1 MLGLLPLFVL
11 AHTGHHLVSALLTPL
26 LPFIRDELVLNYAQ
40 SGVLFSAFNISYGL
54 SQLPAGWFA
63 DRFGPRLTLTIG
75 VVGVAAAGLLAGLS
89 TTYLML
95 AGVLVLMGLAGG
107 GYHPSAAPLVSASV
121 EPKNRG
127 RALGI
132 HQIGGTVSFFLAPI
146 IAAGIAGA
154 LGWRGTF
161 ITLSI
166 PTIAFGLVFYALLGR
181 MGQTSRSKPKTGDA
195 PTEELPTQINLR
207 RLMAFLILGI
217 ASMVLIYSTITFI
230 PLYIV
235 DHLGKSKEIG
245 ATMVAL
251 VFSGGIWAGPLGGYL
266 SDRVGRVPVLLAV
279 GLIGGPAI
287 YLMTMT
293 EYGLALW
300 VLLVTIGMAMHL
312 GMPVVEAY
320 VISHVPK
327 HRRSTILGIYY
338 LGSRGGPGVMAPIIG
353 YFIDSHGF
361 TTSFSLVAAAITA
374 ITLFCAI
381 LLWGNRD

>member
-1 MLGLLPLFVL
+1 MLPLFVL

-26 LPFIRDELVLNYAQ
+26 LPFIRDELSLDYTQA
-40 SGVLFSAFNISYGL
+40 GILFSAFNISYGI
-54 SQLPAGWFA
+54 SQLPAGWLA
-63 DRFGPRLTLTIG
+63 DRIGPRITLTIG
-75 VVGVAAAGLLAGLS
+75 VAGVAAAGLLAGLS
-89 TTYLML
+89 QTYLML
-95 AGVLVLMGLAGG
+95 AAVLVLMGLAGG

-132 HQIGGTVSFFLAPI
+132 HQVGGTVSFFLAPI

-161 ITLSI
+161 ITLST
-166 PTIAFGLVFYALLGR
+166 PTMAFGLVGYALLGR
-181 MGQTSRSKPKTGDA
+181 LGQTSRPKPASAA
-195 PTEELPTQINLR
+195 PTEALPAPVNRR

-230 PLYIV
+230 PLYVV
-235 DHLGKSKEIG
+235 DHLGESKKIG

-266 SDRVGRVPVLLAV
+266 SDRIGRVPVLLAV

-287 YLMTMT
+287 YLMTLT
-293 EYGLALW
+293 PYGLALW
-300 VLLVTIGMAMHL
+300 AILIIIGMAMHL

-320 VISHVPK
+320 IISHTPE
-327 HRRSTILGIYY
+327 HRRSTVLGIYY
-338 LGSRGGPGVMAPIIG
+338 LGSRGGPGVMAPVIG
-353 YFIDSHGF
+353 YFIDNYGF
-361 TTSFSLVAAAITA
+361 TTSFSLVAAAVIA
-374 ITLFCAI
+374 VTLFCAM

>member
-1 MLGLLPLFVL
+1 MLPLFVL

-26 LPFIRDELVLNYAQ
+26 LPFIRDELSLDYTQA
-40 SGVLFSAFNISYGL
+40 GVLFSAFNISYGI
-54 SQLPAGWFA
+54 SQLPAGWLA
-63 DRFGPRLTLTIG
+63 DRIGPRITLTIG
-75 VVGVAAAGLLAGLS
+75 VAGVAAAGLLAGLS
-89 TTYLML
+89 QTYLML
-95 AGVLVLMGLAGG
+95 AAVLVLMGLAGG

-181 MGQTSRSKPKTGDA
+181 LGQTSRPKPASAA
-195 PTEELPTQINLR
+195 PTEALPAPVNRR

-230 PLYIV
+230 PLYVV
-235 DHLGKSKEIG
+235 DHLGESKKIG

-266 SDRVGRVPVLLAV
+266 SDRIGRVPVLLAV

-287 YLMTMT
+287 YLMTLT
-293 EYGLALW
+293 PYGLALW
-300 VLLVTIGMAMHL
+300 AILIIIGMAMHL

-320 VISHVPK
+320 IISHTPE
-327 HRRSTILGIYY
+327 HRRSTVLGIYY
-338 LGSRGGPGVMAPIIG
+338 LGSRGGPGVMAPVIG
-353 YFIDSHGF
+353 YFIDNYGF
-361 TTSFSLVAAAITA
+361 TTSFSLVAAAVIA
-374 ITLFCAI
+374 VTLFCAM

>member
-1 MLGLLPLFVL
+1 LLPLFVL

-26 LPFIRDELVLNYAQ
+26 LPFIRDELSLDYTQA
-40 SGVLFSAFNISYGL
+40 GILFSAFNISYGI
-54 SQLPAGWFA
+54 SQLPAGWLA
-63 DRFGPRLTLTIG
+63 DRIGPRITLTIG
-75 VVGVAAAGLLAGLS
+75 VAGVAAAGLLAGLS
-89 TTYLML
+89 QTYLML
-95 AGVLVLMGLAGG
+95 GVALVLMGLAGG

-127 RALGI
+127 RALGV
-132 HQIGGTVSFFLAPI
+132 HQIGGTVSFFLAPV

-181 MGQTSRSKPKTGDA
+181 LGQARRTKPGTSAA
-195 PTEELPTQINLR
+195 PTEAAPAQDNRR
-207 RLMAFLILGI
+207 RLLAFLILGI
-217 ASMVLIYSTITFI
+217 SSMVLIYSTITFI

-235 DHLGKSKEIG
+235 DHLGTSKETG

-266 SDRVGRVPVLLAV
+266 SDRIGRVPVILAV

-287 YLMTMT
+287 YLMTLT
-293 EYGLALW
+293 PYGLILW
-300 VLLVTIGMAMHL
+300 AILIIIGMAMHL

-320 VISHVPK
+320 IISHTSK
-327 HRRSTILGIYY
+327 RRRSTVLGIYY
-338 LGSRGGPGVMAPIIG
+338 FGSRGGPGVMAPAIG
-353 YFIDSHGF
+353 YSIDRFGF
-361 TTSFSLVAAAITA
+361 ATSFTIVGAAIVA
-374 ITLFCAI
+374 ITLFCAM
-381 LLWGNRD
+381 LLWGSRD

>member
-1 MLGLLPLFVL
+1 ML

-26 LPFIRDELVLNYAQ
+26 LPFIRDELSLDYTQA
-40 SGVLFSAFNISYGL
+40 GILFSAFNISYGL

-75 VVGVAAAGLLAGLS
+75 VAGVAVAGLLAGLS
-89 TTYLML
+89 QTYLML

-132 HQIGGTVSFFLAPI
+132 HQVGGTVSFFLAPI

-181 MGQTSRSKPKTGDA
+181 MGQTSRPKPASAA
-195 PTEELPTQINLR
+195 PTEALPAPVNRR

-230 PLYIV
+230 PLYVV
-235 DHLGKSKEIG
+235 DHLGESKKIG

-266 SDRVGRVPVLLAV
+266 SDRIGRVPVLLAV

-287 YLMTMT
+287 YLMTLT
-293 EYGLALW
+293 PYGLALW
-300 VLLVTIGMAMHL
+300 AILIIIGMAMHL

-320 VISHVPK
+320 IISHTPE
-327 HRRSTILGIYY
+327 HRRSTVLGIYY
-338 LGSRGGPGVMAPIIG
+338 LGSRGGPGVMAPVIG
-353 YFIDSHGF
+353 YFIDNYGF
-361 TTSFSLVAAAITA
+361 TTSFSLVAAAVIA
-374 ITLFCAI
+374 VTLFCAM

>member
-1 MLGLLPLFVL
+1 MLPLFVL

-26 LPFIRDELVLNYAQ
+26 LPFIRDELSLDYTQA
-40 SGVLFSAFNISYGL
+40 GILFSAFNISYGI
-54 SQLPAGWFA
+54 SQLPAGWLA
-63 DRFGPRLTLTIG
+63 DRIGPRITLTIG
-75 VVGVAAAGLLAGLS
+75 VAGVAAAGLLAGLS
-89 TTYLML
+89 QTYLML
-95 AGVLVLMGLAGG
+95 AAVLVLMGLAGG

-161 ITLSI
+161 IPLSI

-181 MGQTSRSKPKTGDA
+181 MGQTSRPKPASAA
-195 PTEELPTQINLR
+195 PTEALPAPVNRR

-230 PLYIV
+230 PLYVV
-235 DHLGKSKEIG
+235 DHLGESKKIG

-266 SDRVGRVPVLLAV
+266 SDRIGRVPVLLAV

-287 YLMTMT
+287 YLMTLT
-293 EYGLALW
+293 PYGLALW
-300 VLLVTIGMAMHL
+300 AILIIIGMAMHL

-320 VISHVPK
+320 IISHTPE
-327 HRRSTILGIYY
+327 HRRSTVLGIYY
-338 LGSRGGPGVMAPIIG
+338 LGSRGGPGVMAPVIG
-353 YFIDSHGF
+353 YFIDNYGF
-361 TTSFSLVAAAITA
+361 TTSFSLVAAAVIA
-374 ITLFCAI
+374 VTLFCAM

>member
-1 MLGLLPLFVL
+1 MLPLFVL

-26 LPFIRDELVLNYAQ
+26 LPFIRDELVLDYTQA
-40 SGVLFSAFNISYGL
+40 GVLFSAFNISYGL
-54 SQLPAGWFA
+54 SQLPAGWLA
-63 DRFGPRLTLTIG
+63 DRIGPRLTLTIG
-75 VVGVAAAGLLAGLS
+75 VAGGAAAGLLAGLS
-89 TTYLML
+89 QTYLML

-181 MGQTSRSKPKTGDA
+181 LGQTRRPKPASAA
-195 PTEELPTQINLR
+195 PTEALPAPVHRR

-230 PLYIV
+230 PLSVV
-235 DHLGKSKEIG
+235 DHLGESKKIG

-266 SDRVGRVPVLLAV
+266 SDRIGRVPVLLAV

-287 YLMTMT
+287 YLMTLT
-293 EYGLALW
+293 SYGLALW
-300 VLLVTIGMAMHL
+300 AILIIIGMAMHL

-320 VISHVPK
+320 IISHTPE
-327 HRRSTILGIYY
+327 HRRSTVLGIYY
-338 LGSRGGPGVMAPIIG
+338 LGSRGGPGVMAPVIG
-353 YFIDSHGF
+353 YFIDNYGF
-361 TTSFSLVAAAITA
+361 TTSFSLVAAAIIA
-374 ITLFCAI
+374 VTLFCAM
-381 LLWGNRD
+381 LLWGNRN

>member
-1 MLGLLPLFVL
+1 MLPLFVL

-26 LPFIRDELVLNYAQ
+26 LPFIRDELVLDYTQA
-40 SGVLFSAFNISYGL
+40 GILFSAFNISYGI

-75 VVGVAAAGLLAGLS
+75 VAGVAAAGLLAGLS
-89 TTYLML
+89 QTYLML

-127 RALGI
+127 MALGV

-181 MGQTSRSKPKTGDA
+181 LGQTRRTKPTTAA
-195 PTEELPTQINLR
+195 PTEALPAQINQR
-207 RLMAFLILGI
+207 RLIAFLILGI

-230 PLYIV
+230 PLYVV
-235 DHLGKSKEIG
+235 DHLGESKKIG

-266 SDRVGRVPVLLAV
+266 SDRIGRVPVILAV

-293 EYGLALW
+293 PYGLALW
-300 VLLVTIGMAMHL
+300 AILIIIGMAMHL

-320 VISHVPK
+320 IISHTPE
-327 HRRSTILGIYY
+327 HRRSTVLGIYY
-338 LGSRGGPGVMAPIIG
+338 LGSRGGPGVMAPLIG
-353 YFIDSHGF
+353 YFIDNFGF
-361 TTSFSLVAAAITA
+361 TTSFSLVAAAIIA
-374 ITLFCAI
+374 ITLFCAM

>member
-1 MLGLLPLFVL
+1 MLPLFVL

-26 LPFIRDELVLNYAQ
+26 LPFIRDELVLDYTQA
-40 SGVLFSAFNISYGL
+40 GILFSAFNISYGI
-54 SQLPAGWFA
+54 SQLPAGWLA
-63 DRFGPRLTLTIG
+63 DRIGPRLTLTIG
-75 VVGVAAAGLLAGLS
+75 VAGVAAAGLLAGLS
-89 TTYLML
+89 QTYLML

-127 RALGI
+127 MALGV

-181 MGQTSRSKPKTGDA
+181 LGQTRRTKPTSAA
-195 PTEELPTQINLR
+195 PTEALPAQINRR
-207 RLMAFLILGI
+207 RLIAFLILGI

-230 PLYIV
+230 PLYVV
-235 DHLGKSKEIG
+235 DHLGESKKIG

-266 SDRVGRVPVLLAV
+266 SDRIGRVPVILAV

-293 EYGLALW
+293 PYGLALW
-300 VLLVTIGMAMHL
+300 AILIIIGMAMHL

-320 VISHVPK
+320 IISHTPE
-327 HRRSTILGIYY
+327 HQRSTVLGIYY
-338 LGSRGGPGVMAPIIG
+338 LGSRGGPGVMAPLIG
-353 YFIDSHGF
+353 YFIDNFGF
-361 TTSFSLVAAAITA
+361 TTSFSLVAAAIIA
-374 ITLFCAI
+374 ITLFCSM